1 MIGLKEKKVKRRKM
15 RLFAGLLAAVLLLA
29 LTACASSVSSISK
42 PASLDA
48 GADETPDWQA
58 QYDLGV
64 RYLSE
69 GNYEEAILAFTAA
82 IEIEPKRAEAYL
94 GLADAYAGA
103 GDLDAARKTL
113 EDGLAATGELEIQE
127 SLDKLLTKA
136 GNLIGQPPFTLQ
148 DLEDWGY
155 PYGTDAYTLERE
167 GKIEPGRVEEML
179 QAIQNW
185 PGAYPDGSGSE
196 IGGNGLTISVKNDM
210 SLYSI
215 VIDADDG
222 DTAEGPRGLHLGMN
236 AEAALNLFQCDNP
249 DAIKYLQSGDENLLT
264 QNGELSET
272 PLYDPYAD
280 EENVLSYVGSLYLS
294 NRSHY
299 EDGVLVDEECR
310 VILSYEIIELASLHI
325 DVTGGVVSKIEV
337 RYWD

>member
-1 MIGLKEKKVKRRKM
+1 MKRRKL
-15 RLFAGLLAAVLLLA
+15 RLFVGLLAVILLLA
-29 LTACASSVSSISK
+29 LTACASSISSISK

-103 GDLDAARKTL
+103 GNLDAARKTL

-196 IGGNGLTISVKNDM
+196 IGGNGLTISVKN
-210 SLYSI
+210 
-215 VIDADDG
+215 
-222 DTAEGPRGLHLGMN
+222 
-236 AEAALNLFQCDNP
+236 
-249 DAIKYLQSGDENLLT
+249 
-264 QNGELSET
+264 
-272 PLYDPYAD
+272 
-280 EENVLSYVGSLYLS
+280 
-294 NRSHY
+294 
-299 EDGVLVDEECR
+299 
-310 VILSYEIIELASLHI
+310 EIGRAH
-325 DVTGGVVSKIEV
+325 V
-337 RYWD
+337 